1 MDYKQHFANKIEA
14 LKQEGRYRIFANL
27 ERKCGQFPA
36 AVYRDADRGIELPI
50 TVWCSNDYLGM
61 GQHPVVT
68 GAMKQAIERVGAGAG
83 GTRNIAGTTRYHI
96 ELEKT
101 LADLHAK
108 DAALVFSSGYVSNE
122 AVLST
127 IGKLMPEVIFF
138 SDELNHASMIQGMRH
153 ARTDKVIFKHNDLD
167 DLSQKL
173 ADSDP
178 NRPKVIAF
186 ESVYSM
192 DGDIAPI
199 EQICNLADEYNAL
212 TYLDEVHAVGMYGKH
227 GAGVAQKHDVMD
239 RIDIIEG
246 TFAKAYG
253 VVGGY
258 IAADDEIVDA
268 MRSYASGFIFTTSL
282 PPAVAAGVTASINHL
297 KTSDRERRAQR
308 QRVKQTRAALTQA
321 NIPFMG
327 NDSHIIPVIVGDP
340 VQTKQIADQLL
351 FDDQIYVQPINYPTV
366 PRGTERLRLT
376 PTPQHTQEHIDHLV
390 GCLGRIWHERQLSHA
405 A

>member
-1 MDYKQHFANKIEA
+1 MDYKQHFADKIDA
-14 LKQEGRYRIFANL
+14 LKTEGRYRIFANL
-27 ERKCGQFPA
+27 ERKAGQFPA
-36 AVYRDADRGIELPI
+36 AVYRDTDQGIELPI

-68 GAMKQAIERVGAGAG
+68 NAMKQAIERVGAGAG

-101 LADLHAK
+101 LANLHGK
-108 DAALVFSSGYVSNE
+108 DGALVFSSGYVSNE

-127 IGKLMPEVIFF
+127 IGKLLPEVIFF

-153 ARTDKVIFKHNDLD
+153 ARTDKVIFKHNDVT
-167 DLSQKL
+167 DLAQKL
-173 ADSDP
+173 AAQDP

-199 EQICNLADEYNAL
+199 EQICDLADEYNAL
-212 TYLDEVHAVGMYGKH
+212 TYLGEVHAVGMYGPN
-227 GAGVAQKHDVMD
+227 GAGIAEQRGLMD

-246 TFAKAYG
+246 TFAKAFG

-258 IAADDEIVDA
+258 IAADDEIIDA
-268 MRSYASGFIFTTSL
+268 MRSYASGFIFTTAL
-282 PPAVAAGVTASINHL
+282 PPAVAAGVTASIQHL
-297 KTSDRERRAQR
+297 KTSDRERLAQR
-308 QRVKQTRAALTQA
+308 KRVKQTRSALRQA
-321 NIPFMG
+321 NIPFMD

-340 VQTKQIADQLL
+340 VQAKQIADQLL

-376 PTPQHTQEHIDHLV
+376 PTPQHNQGHIDHLV
-390 GCLGRIWHERQLSHA
+390 TSLSRIWHERQLSHA